1 MFKKFKEYF
10 TTEDSIFT
18 AKEILV
24 WLWAAWKGNR
34 FQAVLNASLGL
45 MAVAVSITSVW
56 SLQNAI
62 DIAAHSKPGNLYWAV
77 GFMAILVLCNFA
89 INISSVWVKNI
100 LGIKARNRMQQR
112 MLDRILKSEWHSKE
126 KRHSGDVINRLE
138 TDVNHVI
145 NFLTEVLPSS
155 VSTVAIRGAPQ
166 QGVYEEDAVAHQ
178 RGEGFGQ

>member
-62 DIAAHSKPGNLYWAV
+62 DIAAHS
-77 GFMAILVLCNFA
+77 
-89 INISSVWVKNI
+89 
-100 LGIKARNRMQQR
+100 
-112 MLDRILKSEWHSKE
+112 
-126 KRHSGDVINRLE
+126 
-138 TDVNHVI
+138 
-145 NFLTEVLPSS
+145 
-155 VSTVAIRGAPQ
+155 
-166 QGVYEEDAVAHQ
+166 
-178 RGEGFGQ
+178 

>member
-77 GFMAILVLCNFA
+77 GIMAILVLCNFA

-100 LGIKARNRMQQR
+100 LGIKVRNRMQQR
-112 MLDRILKSEWHSKE
+112 MLDYYGLEEITEEDVVHIHEDYIKARRAWIAEIRKDAEKE
-126 KRHSGDVINRLE
+126 YQMGDVDKEVFDDFLE
-138 TDVNHVI
+138 KLDH
-145 NFLTEVLPSS
+145 EVD
-155 VSTVAIRGAPQ
+155 
-166 QGVYEEDAVAHQ
+166 YEN
-178 RGEGFGQ
+178 